1 MSRKRV
7 EHAAQRKAARQMYT
21 DTLEVL
27 RLGIA
32 EDDADEFNA
41 ADRLVATKG
50 VYAYLQLAGITQRA
64 LRRLAAEW
72 NVGAEDALE
81 RIAPR
86 RRRPG
91 TRPPTS
97 TPAE

>member
-7 EHAAQRKAARQMYT
+7 EHAAQRKAAKQMYT

-32 EDDADEFNA
+32 EHDADEFNA
-41 ADRLVATKG
+41 ADRLVTTKG
-50 VYAYLQLAGITQRA
+50 VYAFLQLAGITQQA
-64 LRRLAAEW
+64 VRRLAAEW
-72 NVGAEDALE
+72 NVSAEDALE

-86 RRRPG
+86 RRRSG
-91 TRPPTS
+91 TRRSDS